1 MMMMM
6 IVLAVVMMTMM
17 VRRYY
22 GSVQNLNKTLL
33 IALRLLSV

>member
-6 IVLAVVMMTMM
+6 VVLAVVVMMMM
-17 VRRYY
+17 IRRYY
-22 GSVQNLNKTLL
+22 GSVQKLNKTLL